1 MKTTP
6 AQALTA
12 LEKATITNPIV
23 AGTASAAGS
32 ASKASRAGMAGIKKF
47 TIRLDEELLGR
58 VRAAYLRE
66 LATGGPH
73 SSLSAWAAS
82 ALAQAVEQSETKFNH
97 GNGYQPIDSDIIP
110 KGPLQ

>member
-1 MKTTP
+1 MKTSP
-6 AQALTA
+6 QDALQALAA
-12 LEKATITNPIV
+12 LHKAPVADPIV
-23 AGTASAAGS
+23 AGTASHAGN
-32 ASKASRAGMAGIKKF
+32 AGNAGTVGIKKF

-66 LATGGPH
+66 LATGDGH

-82 ALAQAVEQSETKFNH
+82 ALAQAVEQSEAKFNH
-97 GNGYQPIDSDIIP
+97 GNEYQPVDSDIVP